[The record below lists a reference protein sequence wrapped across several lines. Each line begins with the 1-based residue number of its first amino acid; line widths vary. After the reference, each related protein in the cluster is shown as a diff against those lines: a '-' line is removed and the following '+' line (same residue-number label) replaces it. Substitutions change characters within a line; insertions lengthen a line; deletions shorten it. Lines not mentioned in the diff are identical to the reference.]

1 MTKKY
6 NVNIIRH
13 DLDRYPNISMTISG
27 VHDAVVY
34 DCAEYGGEFVSDCKM
49 FENERDAL
57 RYFNDAKASTS
68 WLSDNNAARGTIRVV
83 GYTLEE
89 VRYDDCGD
97 VDTFCEIMGKFEP
110 FIGYYKNEEEFWK
123 DGNK

>member
-13 DLDRYPNISMTISG
+13 DLDRYPNISMTISD
-27 VHDAVVY
+27 VRDAVVY
-34 DCAEYGGEFVSDCKM
+34 DCAEYGGEFVSDSKI

-57 RYFNDAKASTS
+57 RYFNDAKVSTS
-68 WLSDNNAARGTIRVV
+68 WLADNNAARGTIRVV

-97 VDTFCEIMGKFEP
+97 VDTFCEIMCKFEP
-110 FIGYYKNEEEFWK
+110 FIGYYKTEEEFWK